1 MMPGDRDCTNR
12 CLALRD
18 WPAPDRRAW
27 QAMLRPGD
35 ILEGDAGIA
44 AAWSQATRHKNRRG
58 YGRWLDFLLQSG
70 RFRDVADQTDR
81 VTRDAVRAYV
91 AHLEA
96 SCALYTIYTRI
107 AELHAVVRAMAPERD
122 WTWLQ
127 RAAQRLLRHA
137 AEAAAP
143 KRVRSS
149 AEIYRW
155 ALARLQTVENEV
167 PPSGTFAPLLQALR
181 YRDALIIALL
191 AARPIR
197 LRNLAM
203 IAIERHLLR
212 TSEGYL
218 LRFAAVET
226 KTRRPLEFP
235 LPAELTGRF
244 DRYLTHYR
252 PILLGAGDTRRLWL
266 NRYGTALNELG
277 LYRLVVKVT
286 ARDFG
291 MRLNPHRFR
300 ACAATTLA
308 IEDPGH
314 VRITAAILGHAGL
327 RTSEIHYNQARQLEA
342 GRRHQAAVLALRR
355 ELCGRPERRT
365 RRR

>member
-1 MMPGDRDCTNR
+1 MAPRR

-18 WPAPDRRAW
+18 WPTPDRRAW

-44 AAWSQATRHKNRRG
+44 VGWSQATRHKYRRG
-58 YGRWLDFLLQSG
+58 YGRWLDFLQQAG
-70 RFRDVADQTDR
+70 RFREVTDPADR
-81 VTRDAVRAYV
+81 VTTDAVRAYV
-91 AHLEA
+91 AHLKA
-96 SCALYTIYTRI
+96 SCAPYTVYTRL
-107 AELHAVVRAMAPERD
+107 AELHAVVRAMAPQRD

-127 RAAQRLLRHA
+127 RAVSRLQRRA
-137 AEAAAP
+137 AEAAGP
-143 KRVRSS
+143 KQVRSS
-149 AEIYRW
+149 GEIYRW
-155 ALARLQTVENEV
+155 ALARLQTIENEV
-167 PPSGTFAPLLQALR
+167 PPDGTFAPSLQALR

-197 LRNLAM
+197 IRNLAM
-203 IAIERHLLR
+203 IEIDRHLLR
-212 TSEGYL
+212 TSDGYL
-218 LRFAAVET
+218 LRFAAAET

-235 LPAELTGRF
+235 LPADLTGRL
-244 DRYLTHYR
+244 DRYLAQYR
-252 PILLGAGDTRRLWL
+252 PILLGAGDTQRLWL
-266 NRYGTALNELG
+266 NRYGAALNELG
-277 LYRLVVKVT
+277 LYRLIVKVT

-291 MRLNPHRFR
+291 QRLNPHRFR

-327 RTSEIHYNQARQLEA
+327 RSSEIHYNQARQIEA